1 MTFWLGS
8 PLVVMH
14 QLATSA
20 LLCTILAVAAYSDI
34 RTHRISNRLSLL
46 GLVAGMVLQ
55 YLAHGLQ
62 GVTSGLLG
70 AGVGLGCFAPFY
82 MLRAMGAG
90 DVKLLAAV
98 GAALGPQGAFFAV
111 LFSLLAGGFG
121 AIGYVMWRG
130 LRASV
135 SSFVHEGF
143 TAAGA
148 SALVAAQLARRDRL
162 PFALPIA
169 VGGIA
174 ACWYSGVFFAADV
187 WLRGALI

>member
-1 MTFWLGS
+1 
-8 PLVVMH
+8 MH
-14 QLATSA
+14 KLAAST
-20 LLCTILAVAAYSDI
+20 LLCAILAVAVYTDI
-34 RTHRISNRLSLL
+34 RTHRISNTLSLL
-46 GLVAGMVLQ
+46 GLVAGLALQ
-55 YLAHGLQ
+55 FLGHGLQ

-82 MLRAMGAG
+82 LLRAMGAG

-98 GAALGPQGAFFAV
+98 GAVLGPQGAFFAA
-111 LFSLLAGGFG
+111 LFSLLAGGLG
-121 AIGYVMWRG
+121 AIGYVLWRG

-143 TAAGA
+143 AAAGV

-174 ACWYSGVFFAADV
+174 ACWYSGEFGGGAE
-187 WLRGALI
+187 WLRGAVI